1 MKEKQ
6 KDPDAVQTDQKPGQ
20 DHKRKQDRKQAAVPQ
35 NQPAAGAGYSS
46 FREGQDKYQKRNQKK
61 NQEYT
66 NDGYG
71 GSRCFQT
78 GYLGDG
84 RNANFLFP
92 TIYVVWKNKMCYTV
106 INCTDRGN
114 EQMETKLWREVLT
127 PYELAVRE
135 LTVKFQ
141 HLMKEYRDRGMYSP
155 IEEVSGRV
163 KSISSILMKAQ
174 KKGIALENI
183 EKEMY
188 DIAGVRIICQ
198 FVEDI
203 DMVADLIRKRADMKV
218 LDVRDYV
225 HNIKDSG
232 YRSYHMI
239 ISYEVETLNGSKT
252 ICAEIQIR
260 TLGMNFWAII
270 EHSLQYKYPKNMPD
284 HIRQKLLKAAQAIVV
299 LDSQLSAVRG
309 EIMDA
314 QNSFQIQN
322 NMISEILNNIQNLY
336 QHANKREIVKIQ
348 DEFYRIYESNDLE
361 KLQRFEKE
369 LDVIAEGYRAQALEY
384 EKDER

>member
-1 MKEKQ
+1 
-6 KDPDAVQTDQKPGQ
+6 
-20 DHKRKQDRKQAAVPQ
+20 
-35 NQPAAGAGYSS
+35 
-46 FREGQDKYQKRNQKK
+46 
-61 NQEYT
+61 
-66 NDGYG
+66 
-71 GSRCFQT
+71 
-78 GYLGDG
+78 
-84 RNANFLFP
+84 
-92 TIYVVWKNKMCYTV
+92 MCYTV

-322 NMISEILNNIQNLY
+322 NMISEN
-336 QHANKREIVKIQ
+336 
-348 DEFYRIYESNDLE
+348 S
-361 KLQRFEKE
+361 
-369 LDVIAEGYRAQALEY
+369 
-384 EKDER
+384 